1 MDKVINARCED
12 LKRRFGLDVTPEQ
25 LAKFDAEV
33 ISDKDAPA
41 AIAEVI
47 GDPIS
52 DRKAY
57 TSFARGMLMERQIAR
72 GESAEYPNPIDQD
85 EIKCYWLGKNGKI
98 ENVRVEGAM
107 TEFET
112 HIISTENIQISLEE
126 YLSSKYD
133 FIPEYRAILGELL
146 DKRED
151 YYLIQLL
158 SAASA
163 TLGVVAC
170 GGVFSW
176 AKFKEGWAK
185 ADPYF
190 NGSVLLVGSNA
201 YFQIIEWVGTVAT
214 SSPMFTK
221 ETREDFIKRG
231 VVGNVGG
238 ATVIRINGKV
248 NIDGTKT
255 DVLDPDTAY
264 LVAAKEE
271 LGYIVNRALPSGGR
285 RYTQTSPFL
294 PTVDKQNPEVVMN
307 MFAFEDLG
315 MVIANSYHCVKFD
328 NVVS

>member
-1 MDKVINARCED
+1 MDNVLKARCED
-12 LKRRFGLDVTPEQ
+12 LKRRFDLDVTPEQ
-25 LAKFDAEV
+25 LEKFDREIV
-33 ISDKDAPA
+33 SYKDAPA

-47 GDPIS
+47 GDPIQ

-57 TSFARGMLMERQIAR
+57 TSFARNMLMERQIGR
-72 GESAEYPNPIDQD
+72 GESAEYPNAIDQD
-85 EIKCYWLGKNGKI
+85 EIRCYWLGKNGKI
-98 ENVRVEGAM
+98 ENARVEGAM

-151 YYLIQLL
+151 YHLLQLL

-163 TLGVVAC
+163 TLGAVAC

-176 AKFKEGWAK
+176 AKFKEGWLK

-190 NGSVLLVGSNA
+190 DGSVLLVGSNA
-201 YFQIIEWVGTVAT
+201 YFQIIEWVDTNGN
-214 SSPMFTK
+214 PMFTK
-221 ETREDFIKRG
+221 ETREEFVRRG
-231 VVGNVGG
+231 IVGNVGG

-248 NIDGTKT
+248 NIDGTKV
-255 DVLDPDTAY
+255 DILDPDVAY
-264 LVAAKEE
+264 LVARKEV

-294 PTVDKQNPEVVMN
+294 PTVDKQNPEIVMN

-315 MVIANSYHCVKFD
+315 MVVANSYHVVKFE
-328 NVVS
+328 NVIS

>member
-1 MDKVINARCED
+1 MDRVLNARCED

-33 ISDKDAPA
+33 VSYKDAPA

-57 TSFARGMLMERQIAR
+57 TSFARGMLMERQIGR
-72 GESAEYPNPIDQD
+72 GETAEYPNPIDQD
-85 EIKCYWLGKNGKI
+85 EIQCYWLGKNGKI
-98 ENVRVEGAM
+98 ENCRVEGAM

-126 YLSSKYD
+126 YLASKYD

-151 YYLIQLL
+151 YHLIQLL

-163 TLGVVAC
+163 TLGAIAC

-176 AKFKEGWAK
+176 AKFKEGWLL

-190 NGSVLLVGSNA
+190 NGATLLIGSNA
-201 YFQIIEWVGTVAT
+201 YFQIIEWVD
-214 SSPMFTK
+214 SHNNPMFTK
-221 ETREDFIKRG
+221 ETRQDFIARG
-231 VVGNVGG
+231 IVGTIGG

-248 NIDGTKT
+248 KVEGSKIDI
-255 DVLDPDTAY
+255 LDPDTAY
-264 LVAAKEE
+264 LVARAEE

-315 MVIANSYHCVKFD
+315 MVVANSYHVIKFD
-328 NVVS
+328 NVIS